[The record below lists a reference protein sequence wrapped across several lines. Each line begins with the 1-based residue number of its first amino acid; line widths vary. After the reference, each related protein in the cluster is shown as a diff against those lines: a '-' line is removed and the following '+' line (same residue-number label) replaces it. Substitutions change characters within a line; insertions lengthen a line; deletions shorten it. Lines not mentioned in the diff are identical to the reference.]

1 MNLDD
6 QLLARL
12 DLKSATEL
20 ELTMSNRLMP
30 RRPDRAAIS
39 DKADAVQ
46 RLLRNG
52 YKKGRFGDVADVV
65 FVDKNRRGRRPIS
78 EMTLRDRVLFRALV
92 TLISESLP
100 PHLVR
105 RIPNADFKL
114 DPLLSNTVKYVSKT
128 DIVSYYEFVDHGR
141 LADELEAQ
149 TGEAPAVEVLME
161 LLFRIMG
168 RRVGLPQ
175 VHRSS
180 DILGDTYID
189 PVRRRLRRAGF
200 EVTTYSDDFRIAT
213 ATLAEAREALEA
225 CAREVRSLGLALSE
239 GKTFTYSYSN
249 YVFSLTA
256 FKDAERKLFEDSGGE
271 SDDITL
277 LFLDDYPD
285 ESADPVPSSPQT
297 LGDTAP
303 EAVNEEDVLASEATT
318 PSQTPTIS
326 QPSVTPAQEQAA
338 RKAWE
343 IWLGEY
349 QSEDQQSKPEAA
361 ITETLVGRALPILG
375 RAGVVEPVRHLSH
388 LLRHEPALT
397 PHIASYI
404 KELATTGSRARTA
417 LRLAMDG
424 LVEAP
429 ILSTW
434 QKIWLADAAASI
446 RPTTADKPHYR
457 WLESCVEDPEPALA
471 ATAAAALGQ
480 LGRGDLDKMT
490 LSLDRVGPVWR
501 SLVLWAIAK
510 RDHAFAET
518 VSDDLQDRIL
528 LDATAS

>member
-12 DLKSATEL
+12 DFKSATEL

-30 RRPDRAAIS
+30 RRPDRTAIADS
-39 DKADAVQ
+39 ADAVQ

-92 TLISESLP
+92 SLISESLP
-100 PHLVR
+100 PHLVH
-105 RIPNADFKL
+105 RIPNSDFKNG
-114 DPLLSNTVKYVSKT
+114 PLLSSTVKYVSKT
-128 DIVSYYEFVDHGR
+128 DIVSFYEFVDHGR

-149 TGEAPAVEVLME
+149 TGEAPAIEVLME
-161 LLFRIMG
+161 LLFRVMG

-175 VHRSS
+175 VHQSS
-180 DILGDTYID
+180 DVLGDTYID
-189 PVRRRLRRAGF
+189 PVRRRMRRAGF

-213 ATLAEAREALEA
+213 TTLAEAREALES

-249 YVFSLTA
+249 YLLSLTM

-271 SDDITL
+271 SDDISL
-277 LFLDDYPD
+277 LFLDDYPVETTD
-285 ESADPVPSSPQT
+285 STPPGPQA
-297 LGDTAP
+297 LGETAP
-303 EAVNEEDVLASEATT
+303 EAVNEEDALASEDAA
-318 PSQTPTIS
+318 PAQASPVS
-326 QPSVTPAQEQAA
+326 QPPVAPAQEQAA

-349 QSEDQQSKPEAA
+349 QSQDQQSKPEAA
-361 ITETLVGRALPILG
+361 ITETLLGRALPILG
-375 RAGVVEPVRHLSH
+375 RAGVLDPVGHLSH

-417 LRLAMDG
+417 LRRAMDS
-424 LVEAP
+424 LVKAP

-434 QKIWLADAAASI
+434 QKVWLADAAASI
-446 RPTTADKPHYR
+446 APTNADKSHYR
-457 WLESCVEDPEPALA
+457 WLESCIDDPEPALV

-480 LGRGDLDKMT
+480 LGRGDLDSMKS
-490 LSLDRVGPVWR
+490 SLDRVGPVWR
-501 SLVLWAIAK
+501 SLVLWAIAE
-510 RDHAFAET
+510 RDHTFAET

-528 LDATAS
+528 LDATAP